1 MNHLENEINKLKEE
15 ISGMWT
21 MVISQ
26 LSDAREALVNFD
38 KELAAEVLFKERMV
52 DVYELKIDK
61 DSESILALHQPVASD
76 LRFVLAVLK
85 INTNIERIAD
95 VAKGI
100 AKFVARSPLETLNQ
114 ELLIAGR
121 IEELFAMLQSM
132 LSEVY
137 NAFEE
142 ENPKLAF
149 KVFAKDELID
159 KITRS
164 LDDALAD
171 YIRKNPSEIPET
183 MQVFSIV
190 RKLERVGD
198 HCSNIAEEI
207 VFCTEANVLKH
218 NRKKKLKNS

>member
-26 LSDAREALVNFD
+26 LSNAREALMNFD
-38 KELAAEVLFKERMV
+38 KDLAAEVLFKERMV

-61 DSESILALHQPVASD
+61 DSESILALYQPVASD

-100 AKFVARSPLETLNQ
+100 AKFVAKSPKETLNQ
-114 ELLIAGR
+114 ELLTAGR

-132 LSEVY
+132 LSEVFS
-137 NAFEE
+137 AFEE

-164 LDDALAD
+164 LDDTLAD
-171 YIRKNPSEIPET
+171 YIRKNPSEIHET
-183 MQVFSIV
+183 MQIFSIV

-218 NRKKKLKNS
+218 SKKKKLKNS